1 MSKPKNKNKK
11 DLLVGLRD
19 NHYKNRTDLV
29 QAIQL
34 LGEIKRERDRIKNK
48 IEDQISKLQL
58 DLQKEI
64 LPFDLRIQHIASG
77 VKYFVDH
84 HKTELFPNPE
94 YKTCKL
100 TTGVLK
106 LRKVP
111 ASVKTR
117 GNAKFLEKILSENG
131 ILEKLN
137 TLVSKLGGLYIR
149 LKLELD
155 KERILADPL
164 KAEQKI
170 GIELNEESE
179 RLYITPS
186 ETEIEIEVGLGVA

>member
-11 DLLVGLRD
+11 DLLVGLTD

-29 QAIQL
+29 RAIQL

-48 IEDQISKLQL
+48 TDDQISKLQL
-58 DLQKEI
+58 DLQKDI

-106 LRKVP
+106 LRKLP

-117 GNAKFLEKILSENG
+117 GNAEFLEKILSENR

-164 KAEQKI
+164 RAEQKI

-179 RLYITPS
+179 RLYITPN